1 MLSVLLMI
9 RVNHAQRKVMGGRRV
24 PCLDDYLDRV
34 QLMLWPRFKVGT
46 VDMHVESRSRM
57 SES

>member
-9 RVNHAQRKVMGGRRV
+9 RVNHSQRKVMGARRV

-34 QLMLWPRFKVGT
+34 QLLLWPRFKV
-46 VDMHVESRSRM
+46 
-57 SES
+57 

>member
-9 RVNHAQRKVMGGRRV
+9 RVNHAQRKVMGSRRV

-34 QLMLWPRFKVGT
+34 QLMLWPRFKVRLK
-46 VDMHVESRSRM
+46 VVCDAMHGHQG
-57 SES
+57 